1 MLNKCMGRNAIHLVG
16 AKYNVNDYYLSSDI
30 VVGTGRVAIEAMSCG
45 KPVIAT
51 GNTGYVGIVNKQN
64 KDIQWQLY
72 FGDHGSVKE
81 LDQISIYKDMKYLVR
96 YKKTRIEIGNW
107 GSAWFREMFIIDK
120 VASDTVTIYRE
131 VLKNEGLGNTAT
143 TKTNGIY
150 VNKPV
155 SGDSPETG

>member
-1 MLNKCMGRNAIHLVG
+1 
-16 AKYNVNDYYLSSDI
+16 
-30 VVGTGRVAIEAMSCG
+30 
-45 KPVIAT
+45 
-51 GNTGYVGIVNKQN
+51 
-64 KDIQWQLY
+64 
-72 FGDHGSVKE
+72 
-81 LDQISIYKDMKYLVR
+81 
-96 YKKTRIEIGNW
+96 
-107 GSAWFREMFIIDK
+107 MFIIDK